1 MYKITADGG
10 LLKTQPHQI
19 SIPESIDNRDYRDYL
34 AWVAEGNVAEVLQ
47 KPLSERKAERR
58 STLER
63 RMWRRFAR
71 QRLES
76 VDAALSAATTP
87 EEVEAVDLEPV

>member
-1 MYKITADGG
+1 MYTITHDGIIIRNAD
-10 LLKTQPHQI
+10 QA
-19 SIPESIDNRDYRDYL
+19 SIPADTRNRDYRKYQK
-34 AWVAEGNVAEVLQ
+34 WVEQGNVAEVLQ